1 MERVWIEKRALI
13 IIPLNHGGPHDV
25 CVMEDS
31 FVLTGRRGGVKGSP
45 RASPSSLSL
54 SQKTRCLLPALI
66 FPSAI
71 CIIMLFRIL
80 ASKITLASNKTALL
94 HTQYYL
100 EHFTMYIDH
109 SETICTTNKWG
120 CKMTHLDILYEYQ
133 DNLIYPEVDTFTILL
148 NIKLRALLCLAKL
161 WRSKHPSPLHQI
173 YSWLAGNFHV
183 LEFPL
188 TWDMKK

>member
-31 FVLTGRRGGVKGSP
+31 FVLTGGRGGVKGSP

-54 SQKTRCLLPALI
+54 SQKTWCLLQALI

-120 CKMTHLDILYEYQ
+120 CKMTHLDILFEYQ

-148 NIKLRALLCLAKL
+148 KIKLRALLCLAKL